1 MIKKCRFTD
10 VFSIAILKSSKANEI
25 AFQLFNEE
33 VKRMDASSPIRAER
47 LPRRKKNCLVQ
58 HWQLYL
64 MILPALCYIL
74 LFSYVP
80 MYGITIAFKKFN
92 MRQGILGSPW
102 IGFANFERL
111 FSSYWFPI
119 ILKNTLTISVLSL
132 VIGFP
137 LPIILALMVNE
148 MENEKLKKTF
158 QTVSYAPHFISTIV
172 LCGMITL
179 FLSPNSGILNRLI
192 VACGGQSIH
201 FMAKPG
207 MFKWI
212 YIISGIWQ
220 GIGWSTI
227 IFVAALSGVDKE
239 LLEASTI
246 DGANILQKIWYINLP
261 ILIPTAVILFI
272 LRCGSLFSVGYE
284 KVYALQTAQNIMG
297 SEVISTYSYKA
308 GLGGGSDFSFSTTI
322 SIFNSVCNSIILIT
336 ANRLSRLVGQSGLW

>member
-1 MIKKCRFTD
+1 MR
-10 VFSIAILKSSKANEI
+10 
-25 AFQLFNEE
+25 
-33 VKRMDASSPIRAER
+33 ASSAVQPADFLNR
-47 LPRRKKNCLVQ
+47 LKKNCLIR

-64 MILPALCYIL
+64 MMLPALGFVL
-74 LFSYVP
+74 LFHYGP

-119 ILKNTLTISVLSL
+119 ILKNTLTISALSL

-137 LPIILALMVNE
+137 LPIILSLMVNE
-148 MENEKLKKTF
+148 MEHEKLKKGF

-179 FLSPNSGILNRLI
+179 FLSPNVGIVNQLI
-192 VACGGQSIH
+192 VALGGQSVH
-201 FMAKPG
+201 FMAKPT

-227 IFVAALSGVDKE
+227 IFTAALSGVDKE
-239 LLEASTI
+239 LLEAATI
-246 DGANILQKIWYINLP
+246 DGANIPQKIWYINLP

-272 LRCGSLFSVGYE
+272 LRCGSLFSIGYE

-297 SEVISTYSYKA
+297 SEVISTYSYKVGLA
-308 GLGGGSDFSFSTTI
+308 GGNDFSFSTTI
-322 SIFNSVCNSIILIT
+322 SIFNSMCNSIILIA
-336 ANRLSRLVGQSGLW
+336 ANWIARSVGKSSLW